1 MEKTVDGAKKSFI
14 VLHLLFE
21 ANFFHN
27 YKALIKIELII
38 RCKTGMTPVSF
49 KPTTNLTTR
58 LLLANGESR
67 KSMRPRSNDPFT

>member
-1 MEKTVDGAKKSFI
+1 MEKTVDGAKKGFI

-49 KPTTNLTTR
+49 KPTTNR
-58 LLLANGESR
+58 LLLANGERR